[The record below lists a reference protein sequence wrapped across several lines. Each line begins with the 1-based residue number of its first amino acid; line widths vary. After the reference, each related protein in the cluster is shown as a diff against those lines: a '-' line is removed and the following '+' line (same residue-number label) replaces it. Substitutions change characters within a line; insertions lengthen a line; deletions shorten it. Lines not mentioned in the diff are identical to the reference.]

1 MDLLKAQIVL
11 KGIITLEEWEEM
23 KCHIQFDYVADNYFS
38 ELKEIEIRNERMNQI
53 NTMDPYVGKYF
64 SVDYMR
70 RQVLKQTDQE
80 IVEIDKQIEE
90 EMEAGIIQDP
100 AELAA
105 MEAGV
110 DPAAGGGV
118 PPTEVAPNESSVDP
132 ADQKRGEF

>member
-1 MDLLKAQIVL
+1 
-11 KGIITLEEWEEM
+11 
-23 KCHIQFDYVADNYFS
+23 
-38 ELKEIEIRNERMNQI
+38 
-53 NTMDPYVGKYF
+53 
-64 SVDYMR
+64 MR

-80 IVEIDKQIEE
+80 IAEIDKQIEE

-110 DPAAGGGV
+110 DPAAAGGGA
-118 PPTEVAPNESSVDP
+118 PPAEVAPNESSINP